1 MAIFGHFCI
10 LYAFGLSNFRVR
22 LLFLVGQFRF
32 ILGRFWAVFMQKSA
46 PGQFLGSSWLWEVF
60 GFGQF
65 FSGAV
70 FGRFLVLGC
79 FWAKVSFELE
89 LTLSTI
95 CFLFGAIPIV
105 ESRVIAI

>member
-32 ILGRFWAVFMQKSA
+32 ILGRFWAVFVQKSA

-70 FGRFLVLGC
+70 FGRFLALGC